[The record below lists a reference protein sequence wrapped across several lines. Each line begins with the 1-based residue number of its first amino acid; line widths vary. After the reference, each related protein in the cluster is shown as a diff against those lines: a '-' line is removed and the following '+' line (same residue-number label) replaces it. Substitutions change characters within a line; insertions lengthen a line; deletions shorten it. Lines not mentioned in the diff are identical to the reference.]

1 MSAQLTQE
9 AIDALL
15 ARVNPYSYTLDHGLR
30 LTINPDGR
38 KVYTVVVASR
48 PRKVKIEIG
57 PHRALIKNLLDL
69 PPEGVN
75 LSTSHTLA
83 EAQRMA
89 ELCGL
94 LYLPAVRIYTKH
106 HGNSERADAFA
117 HQVIERAT
125 AYDAVRAWNKHR
137 MSEAQRRQYRT
148 DLDAATAT
156 ARKLRGL
163 LDRTSIAC
171 NFDMADGRRI
181 GYPEILDFMQ
191 RQVDAA
197 RDALT
202 ENKNTGNPRHD
213 IDVLSGRLDMAAD
226 LYGIPRDCMTP
237 LLNALVDDASEKTV
251 TKRRK

>member
-1 MSAQLTQE
+1 ML
-9 AIDALL
+9 
-15 ARVNPYSYTLDHGLR
+15 
-30 LTINPDGR
+30 
-38 KVYTVVVASR
+38 
-48 PRKVKIEIG
+48 
-57 PHRALIKNLLDL
+57 
-69 PPEGVN
+69 
-75 LSTSHTLA
+75 
-83 EAQRMA
+83 
-89 ELCGL
+89 
-94 LYLPAVRIYTKH
+94 
-106 HGNSERADAFA
+106 
-117 HQVIERAT
+117 
-125 AYDAVRAWNKHR
+125 VRAWNKHR

-181 GYPEILDFMQ
+181 GYPEILDFMH

-213 IDVLSGRLDMAAD
+213 IDVLSGGWICGRPVRNPPRLHDAATQCA
-226 LYGIPRDCMTP
+226 GGRC
-237 LLNALVDDASEKTV
+237 SEKTV